1 MWDEIAP
8 DQSAISV
15 MHIGAFN
22 NCTLTDQETVH
33 LKFCITLYWS
43 VLITETQN
51 RSISSFCGRAP
62 HAPSSSRNRVRYVS
76 RVPRCLLT
84 GTVQPL

>member
-22 NCTLTDQETVH
+22 NCTLTDQE
-33 LKFCITLYWS
+33 
-43 VLITETQN
+43 
-51 RSISSFCGRAP
+51 RAP
-62 HAPSSSRNRVRYVS
+62 EILQNP
-76 RVPRCLLT
+76 LLV
-84 GTVQPL
+84 GSDN